1 MGTHPIFESDFDC
14 LTDRL
19 NRISEK
25 MSAELACTYAA
36 LILNDDDVEITGD
49 KITAILKAAN
59 VDFEPFWPS
68 LFAGALKDVD
78 VHLSSPTSD
87 QVLVLDQLPEVP
99 LLVVPLVVM
108 LPQLKKRRRRNLH
121 QNQKMMIWVSV
132 SSIKRIVTRY
142 LFCLF
147 F

>member
-59 VDFEPFWPS
+59 VEFEPFWPS
-68 LFAGALKDVD
+68 LFAGALKDCD
-78 VHLSSPTSD
+78 VRALITNIGSGVGSGPAAGGAAAEEAPKVEEKKAESSSEED
-87 QVLVLDQLPEVP
+87 DD
-99 LLVVPLVVM
+99 M
-108 LPQLKKRRRRNLH
+108 GFG
-121 QNQKMMIWVSV
+121 
-132 SSIKRIVTRY
+132 
-142 LFCLF
+142 LFD
-147 F
+147 

>member
-14 LTDRL
+14 LTDR
-19 NRISEK
+19 IGYK

-78 VHLSSPTSD
+78 VRSLITNIGSGVGSGPAAGCAAAAGGDAAAAEAPKEEAKAESSSEED
-87 QVLVLDQLPEVP
+87 DD
-99 LLVVPLVVM
+99 M
-108 LPQLKKRRRRNLH
+108 GFG
-121 QNQKMMIWVSV
+121 
-132 SSIKRIVTRY
+132 
-142 LFCLF
+142 LFD
-147 F
+147 

>member
-14 LTDRL
+14 LTDFGY
-19 NRISEK
+19 K

-78 VHLSSPTSD
+78 VRSLITNIGSGVGSGPAAGGAAGAAAADAAPAEEEKKKESSSESED
-87 QVLVLDQLPEVP
+87 DD
-99 LLVVPLVVM
+99 M
-108 LPQLKKRRRRNLH
+108 GFG
-121 QNQKMMIWVSV
+121 
-132 SSIKRIVTRY
+132 
-142 LFCLF
+142 LFD
-147 F
+147 

>member
-78 VHLSSPTSD
+78 VRSLITNIGSGVGSGPAAGGAAAGGGAAEEAPKEEAKKESSSESED
-87 QVLVLDQLPEVP
+87 DD
-99 LLVVPLVVM
+99 M
-108 LPQLKKRRRRNLH
+108 GFG
-121 QNQKMMIWVSV
+121 
-132 SSIKRIVTRY
+132 
-142 LFCLF
+142 LFD
-147 F
+147 

>member
-14 LTDRL
+14 LTDL
-19 NRISEK
+19 IGYK

-59 VDFEPFWPS
+59 VEFEPFWPS

-78 VHLSSPTSD
+78 VRSLITNIGSGVGSGPAAGGAAAAGGDAAAAEAPKEEAKAESSSEED
-87 QVLVLDQLPEVP
+87 
-99 LLVVPLVVM
+99 
-108 LPQLKKRRRRNLH
+108 
-121 QNQKMMIWVSV
+121 
-132 SSIKRIVTRY
+132 
-142 LFCLF
+142 
-147 F
+147 

>member
-14 LTDRL
+14 LTDIL

-78 VHLSSPTSD
+78 VRSLITNIGSGVGSGPAAGGAAAGGGAAEEAPKEEAKKDSSSESED
-87 QVLVLDQLPEVP
+87 DD
-99 LLVVPLVVM
+99 M
-108 LPQLKKRRRRNLH
+108 GFG
-121 QNQKMMIWVSV
+121 
-132 SSIKRIVTRY
+132 
-142 LFCLF
+142 LFD
-147 F
+147 

>member
-14 LTDRL
+14 LTDFGY
-19 NRISEK
+19 K

-68 LFAGALKDVD
+68 LFAGALKDCD
-78 VHLSSPTSD
+78 VRSLITNIGSGVGSGPAAGGAAAAGGDAAAAEAPKEEAKAESSSEED
-87 QVLVLDQLPEVP
+87 DD
-99 LLVVPLVVM
+99 M
-108 LPQLKKRRRRNLH
+108 GFG
-121 QNQKMMIWVSV
+121 
-132 SSIKRIVTRY
+132 
-142 LFCLF
+142 LFD
-147 F
+147 

>member
-14 LTDRL
+14 LTDR
-19 NRISEK
+19 IGYK

-59 VDFEPFWPS
+59 VEFEPFWPS

-78 VHLSSPTSD
+78 VRSLITNIGSG
-87 QVLVLDQLPEVP
+87 
-99 LLVVPLVVM
+99 
-108 LPQLKKRRRRNLH
+108 
-121 QNQKMMIWVSV
+121 V
-132 SSIKRIVTRY
+132 SSGPAAGGAAAAGGDAGAAEAPAEEAKKAESSSEEDDNMGFG
-142 LFCLF
+142 LFD
-147 F
+147 

>member
-78 VHLSSPTSD
+78 VRSLITNIGSGPAAGGAAAGGAAGGDAAPAEEEKKKESSSESED
-87 QVLVLDQLPEVP
+87 DD
-99 LLVVPLVVM
+99 M
-108 LPQLKKRRRRNLH
+108 GFG
-121 QNQKMMIWVSV
+121 
-132 SSIKRIVTRY
+132 
-142 LFCLF
+142 LFD
-147 F
+147 

>member
-36 LILNDDDVEITGD
+36 LILNDDDVEITGE

-78 VHLSSPTSD
+78 VRSLITNIGSGVGSGPAAGGAAAGGGAAEEAPKEEAKKESSSESED
-87 QVLVLDQLPEVP
+87 DD
-99 LLVVPLVVM
+99 M
-108 LPQLKKRRRRNLH
+108 GFG
-121 QNQKMMIWVSV
+121 
-132 SSIKRIVTRY
+132 
-142 LFCLF
+142 LFD
-147 F
+147 